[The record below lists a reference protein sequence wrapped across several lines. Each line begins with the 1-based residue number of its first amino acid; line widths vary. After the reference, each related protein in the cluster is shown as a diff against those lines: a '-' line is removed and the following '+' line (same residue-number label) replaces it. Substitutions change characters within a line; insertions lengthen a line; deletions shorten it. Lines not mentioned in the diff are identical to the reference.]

1 MGLFDKIVN
10 KLNEEAAKQQETRA
24 RLLNSVDK
32 LKGKDDDALKKI
44 SKDKGLFGASS
55 SDKTV
60 AKEILKRRKN
70 K

>member
-44 SKDKGLFGASS
+44 SEDSGLFGASS
-55 SDKTV
+55 SDKAV
-60 AKEILKRRKN
+60 AEEILKRRKN